1 MTQVSALDI
10 RELTL
15 SLDVLACFEAFRI
28 SAYPWLLDSGAA
40 PGAPTSDVS
49 RYSMMGADPYLVVR
63 ARGETCE
70 VESRR
75 GVASATELGRST
87 VNGDPLEIARSFLP
101 SFLPELMN
109 DLDPV
114 ASGLPLLGGAVGYLG
129 YELGAVC
136 EPVALSARDDFDL
149 PDLVLL
155 YIDRLLVIDHIEQ
168 RAYAVGLGFEDEDAA
183 DTPRERAQLASRGI
197 EQQVQCVSTHATS
210 TQTTSARSVGSRD
223 WRRQR
228 QSLDLCLPSD
238 AVAGFS
244 AEAYGE
250 AVDLIRDE
258 IAAGN
263 VYQANLTQRIDLP
276 SRSVPGESDADVGFR
291 TYCALR
297 SINPAPFAAFI
308 ALPEVT
314 IVSSSP
320 ERFLSVDR
328 NGVIESRPIKGT
340 RRRGSSQEED
350 ALLAKELDRSVKD
363 RAENL
368 MIVDLVRNDLGRI
381 CETGSVEVPELMAIE
396 PYASVFQ
403 MVSTVRGKLRSD
415 CGVDDLLRAT
425 FPPGSMTGAP
435 KIAAMQLIDRI
446 EPVRRGIYSGAI
458 GYFDA
463 AGGLDLSVVIRTLL
477 VRDGTMHIHSG
488 GAVVSD
494 SVPADEYREAIDK
507 IRALLWVV
515 GVQE

>member
-15 SLDVLACFEAFRI
+15 SIDVIACFEAFRM

-40 PGAPTSDVS
+40 PGVPTPAVS

-63 ARGETCE
+63 ARGDTCE
-70 VESRR
+70 LESRR
-75 GVASATELGRST
+75 GVSSAVEVGRST
-87 VNGDPLEIARSFLP
+87 LNGDPLEIARSFLP
-101 SFLPELMN
+101 SFIPELAH

-129 YELGAVC
+129 YELGAAC
-136 EPVALSARDDFDL
+136 EPVSLSARDDFDL

-155 YIDRLLVIDHIEQ
+155 YIDRLLVIDHIEE
-168 RAYAVGLGFEDEDAA
+168 RAYAVGLGFEDEHAV
-183 DTPRERAQLASRGI
+183 DTSRERAQLASRDI
-197 EQQVQCVSTHATS
+197 EQQVRCTS
-210 TQTTSARSVGSRD
+210 PQITSMCSVGSRD
-223 WRRQR
+223 WLRQR
-228 QSLDLCLPSD
+228 QPLDLCLPSD
-238 AVAGFS
+238 AVAGLS

-250 AVDLIRDE
+250 AVNLIRDE

-263 VYQANLTQRIDLP
+263 IYQANLTQRIDLP
-276 SRSVPGESDADVGFR
+276 SRSVPGELDADVGFR

-308 ALPEVT
+308 VLPEVT

-350 ALLAKELDRSVKD
+350 ALLAKELERSVKD

-381 CETGSVEVPELMAIE
+381 CETGSVEVSELMAIE

-403 MVSTVRGKLRSD
+403 MVSTVRGILRPD

-425 FPPGSMTGAP
+425 FPPGSMTGTP

-458 GYFDA
+458 GYFDV
-463 AGGLDLSVVIRTLL
+463 AGGLDLSVVIRTLF
-477 VRDGTMHIHSG
+477 VRDGTVHIHSG

-515 GVQE
+515 GVEE